1 MASVH
6 LSGEAKRL
14 AGGAATVEVE
24 AATVQALIARL
35 DQMFPGIGRHLRD
48 GTSVAVDG
56 EIMPNADFVGIDS
69 ATEVHFLPAIGGGAH
84 RPA

>member
-1 MASVH
+1 MATVH

-14 AGGAATVEVE
+14 TGSAVMVDVE
-24 AATVQALIARL
+24 ASTVQALIERL

-56 EIMPNADFVGIDS
+56 EIMPNADFV
-69 ATEVHFLPAIGGGAH
+69 EIGSEH
-84 RPA
+84 RCSFSSCDRRGC